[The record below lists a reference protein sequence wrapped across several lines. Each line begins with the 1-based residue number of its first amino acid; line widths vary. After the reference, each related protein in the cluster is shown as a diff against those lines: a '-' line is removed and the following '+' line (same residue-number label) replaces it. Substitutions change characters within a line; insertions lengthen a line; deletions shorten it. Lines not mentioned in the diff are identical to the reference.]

1 MLSILL
7 TAGDSN
13 VYLLAKGSPFMS
25 FLSDRDICINQ
36 LTQTSSIVVVLS
48 GTEAVSGFA
57 DSLQGFIFPR
67 TIVRATKAFL
77 LGNSWF
83 GSDCGYWWRR
93 GCSSLGGDYGAGQ
106 SKSLN

>member
-7 TAGDSN
+7 PAGDSN

-67 TIVRATKAFL
+67 TIVRATQAFL
-77 LGNSWF
+77 LGNNWF
-83 GSDCGYWWRR
+83 GRGCRYCWRR
-93 GCSSLGGDYGAGQ
+93 GCSGWGSDYGGGD
-106 SKSLN
+106 SESLN